1 MHAASPAGSS
11 QAGNGQFVPASGT
24 AKNGALFLTYTS
36 RRGGYSISYPGG
48 WRVTKQGT
56 GVRIG
61 RFGNTIVATVVKRK
75 ARPYYKGYQRTL
87 EAQLA
92 KHHPRLISAIVQPA
106 AQLRVG
112 DQPVTTAVIAQ
123 QRPATQS
130 APAETVITQRFL
142 YWARNRLLILSC
154 SSPKGI
160 DNSAAYD
167 LIGTL
172 VAWH

>member
-1 MHAASPAGSS
+1 
-11 QAGNGQFVPASGT
+11 GT

-106 AQLRVG
+106 APTRGRGQA
-112 DQPVTTAVIAQ
+112 VTTAVSAQ
-123 QRPATQS
+123 
-130 APAETVITQRFL
+130 
-142 YWARNRLLILSC
+142 AR
-154 SSPKGI
+154 
-160 DNSAAYD
+160 AA
-167 LIGTL
+167 
-172 VAWH
+172 AQ